1 MDAMSDIAITS
12 PRTHAFDWPSSWI
25 RWVRAVLA
33 VPTPFASYLPAFYLR
48 DIGLRSDQIARSV
61 NEGGMRLGLL
71 DLGWQSPRPRR

>member
-1 MDAMSDIAITS
+1 
-12 PRTHAFDWPSSWI
+12 
-25 RWVRAVLA
+25 VLA